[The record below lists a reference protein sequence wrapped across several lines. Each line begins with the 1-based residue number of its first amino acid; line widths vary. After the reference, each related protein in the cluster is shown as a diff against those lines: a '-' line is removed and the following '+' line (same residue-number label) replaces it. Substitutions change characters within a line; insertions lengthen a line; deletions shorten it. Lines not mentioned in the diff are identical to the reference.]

1 LSNSKNR
8 ELFFINMFQSPSRTI
23 LAQILIMLM
32 VPLLVWSQTRQD
44 SMEINYDSIQDVRI
58 NQLER
63 RLDRRMDQI
72 EGEQV
77 EAVES
82 LDSMGLI
89 LEDLLNHLEH
99 LEQDRQMQSERLSLI
114 QDEIEHSR
122 KSSQEY
128 RKSLHRILWI
138 AGSVIL
144 ILLVAS
150 FLVLLLFSL
159 KTRSLT
165 ERLKWNQKRF
175 GDELKTLNIRIQRE
189 MQLQKKALKK
199 ESRIRKKSVRKTT
212 RIELQKKL
220 KSLKFKKK

>member
-1 LSNSKNR
+1 
-8 ELFFINMFQSPSRTI
+8 
-23 LAQILIMLM
+23 
-32 VPLLVWSQTRQD
+32 
-44 SMEINYDSIQDVRI
+44 MEINYDSIQDVRT

-63 RLDRRMDQI
+63 RVDRRLDQI

-99 LEQDRQMQSERLSLI
+99 LEQDRQLQSERLSLL

-122 KSSQEY
+122 ESSQEY
-128 RKSLHRILWI
+128 RKGLQRILWI
-138 AGSVIL
+138 VGSVLL

-159 KTRSLT
+159 KT
-165 ERLKWNQKRF
+165 
-175 GDELKTLNIRIQRE
+175 G
-189 MQLQKKALKK
+189 A
-199 ESRIRKKSVRKTT
+199 
-212 RIELQKKL
+212 
-220 KSLKFKKK
+220 